1 MRMHLA
7 RRTRLWSKGLAKLS
21 SIEENAHLVSG
32 NNREPGRSVLSKG
45 FAILSAL
52 RTAETGL
59 TRPQIARRTGLPMTT
74 VLRLAT
80 ELRDMGAL
88 ELDNHGI
95 YRLGAWLW
103 ELGTLAVSRST
114 LREIA
119 LPYMQDLYEATH
131 ENVQL
136 AVRDGY
142 DALIVERIRGPK
154 SVLILTRPGGRLPLH
169 ATGVGK
175 AVLAY
180 EPLAFIDE
188 VIARGLA
195 QMTPYTITDGDVLRR
210 DLVQVRKRGYS
221 TTKDEM
227 TIGAV
232 SIGAAIFGPE
242 DQVVGAVSL
251 VVATK
256 GANPAAVAPAVRAVA
271 NGLTRRVGILR
282 DTTIGS
288 SQ

>member
-1 MRMHLA
+1 MLRPG
-7 RRTRLWSKGLAKLS
+7 SVDEGS
-21 SIEENAHLVSG
+21 SIEENAYLVSG

-80 ELRDMGAL
+80 EMRDMGAL
-88 ELDNHGI
+88 ELDDHGT

-103 ELGTLAVSRST
+103 ELGTLAASRST

-154 SVLILTRPGGRLPLH
+154 SVLIATRPGGRLPLH

-175 AVLAY
+175 ALLAY

-188 VIARGLA
+188 VIAQRMP

-210 DLVQVRKRGYS
+210 DLAQVRKLGYS

-232 SIGAAIFGPE
+232 SVGAAIFGP
-242 DQVVGAVSL
+242 DDRVVGAVSL

-256 GANPAAVAPAVRAVA
+256 GADPTAVAPAVRAVA
-271 NGLTRRVGILR
+271 NGLTRRVGTLW
-282 DTTIGS
+282 T
-288 SQ
+288 

>member
-1 MRMHLA
+1 M
-7 RRTRLWSKGLAKLS
+7 
-21 SIEENAHLVSG
+21 SG

-52 RTAETGL
+52 RVAETGL
-59 TRPQIARRTGLPMTT
+59 TRPQLARRTGLPMTT

-88 ELDNHGI
+88 ELDDHGT

-103 ELGTLAVSRST
+103 ELGTLAASRST

-142 DALIVERIRGPK
+142 DALFVERIRGPK
-154 SVLILTRPGGRLPLH
+154 SVLIATRPGGRLPLH

-175 AVLAY
+175 ALLAY
-180 EPLAFIDE
+180 EPLAFVDE

-195 QMTPYTITDGDVLRR
+195 RMTPYTITDGDVLRR
-210 DLVQVRKRGYS
+210 DLAQVRKLGYS
-221 TTKDEM
+221 TTRDEM

-232 SIGAAIFGPE
+232 SVGAAIFGPDE
-242 DQVVGAVSL
+242 QVVGAVSDRGRQGREPRSHRASCSSRRKRPDPTSRHH
-251 VVATK
+251 VGQRSSPATR
-256 GANPAAVAPAVRAVA
+256 G
-271 NGLTRRVGILR
+271 RRQSNQWTLSLSR
-282 DTTIGS
+282 CR
-288 SQ
+288 QRR

>member
-1 MRMHLA
+1 MHLA
-7 RRTRLWSKGLAKLS
+7 RRTRLWSEGLAKLS

-32 NNREPGRSVLSKG
+32 NNREPGRSVLSKS

-52 RTAETGL
+52 RTAEIGL

-88 ELDNHGI
+88 ELDDHGI

-103 ELGTLAVSRST
+103 ELGTLAASRST

-119 LPYMQDLYEATH
+119 LPHMQDLYEATH

-175 AVLAY
+175 ALLAY

-195 QMTPYTITDGDVLRR
+195 QITPYTITDGDVLRR
-210 DLVQVRKRGYS
+210 DLAQVRKRGYS

-227 TIGAV
+227 TIGALSV
-232 SIGAAIFGPE
+232 GAAIFGQE

-271 NGLTRRVGILR
+271 NGLSRRVGTLW

-288 SQ
+288 GQ